1 MARPRKKYRLFL
13 LILILCGATYSSA
26 QTDILLMAKADSA
39 MDREAR
45 PLLILVS
52 TEWCRYCQ
60 MQKNQLRK
68 NKDFQAKKN
77 LFYFVEFDA
86 ESKEMIRFRGEE
98 YRYRPTGASSGIHTL
113 ALALNGSE
121 HIAFPTWVLL
131 DRNYQVLFRYNGVL
145 SPKQLKEL
153 LQDIDKIN

>member
-1 MARPRKKYRLFL
+1 
-13 LILILCGATYSSA
+13 
-26 QTDILLMAKADSA
+26 MAKADSA